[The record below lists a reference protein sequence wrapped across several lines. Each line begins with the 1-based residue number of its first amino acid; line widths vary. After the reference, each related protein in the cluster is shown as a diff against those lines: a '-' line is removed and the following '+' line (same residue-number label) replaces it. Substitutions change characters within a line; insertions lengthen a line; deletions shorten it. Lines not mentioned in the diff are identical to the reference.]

1 MGRPQHNPAWTM
13 VNSTL
18 PGINTVLGTW
28 QTWSEW
34 LGSMFEGLFGTS
46 QTTTITTTTM
56 RSMAPVAPVPNVR
69 QEPSPAAA
77 PVLDARQE
85 LPSSTVPLPS
95 QQQEPTPRTAPVPNT
110 RQELLPAEAR
120 ARPTSHVCVICWDP
134 IRGSEVRAPCG
145 HYYDIPCIIDLFQS
159 ATSDESLFPP
169 RCCRQN
175 IPFNQVQPH
184 LSSGLVTEFQEKSK
198 EFGTPNRVYCARPTC
213 SHFLGPLTQTS
224 SGTTIYDCPV
234 PNCGTRTCANCR
246 GRYDDE
252 QTHSCRLDQGTQQIL
267 ELGRR
272 EGWVRCPGC
281 SLLVELDMGCFHMT
295 CRCRT
300 EFCYLC
306 KARWKTCNCPQWD
319 GRRLSAAAQQRVDA
333 QLRGGQHF
341 YPFLHGWGPLPE
353 PAWFHPYQPPIAP
366 FVLPGAQPIPPV
378 QQRIPPATVVRPAV
392 PSTAPDRE
400 VRTSKRRSGHHRT
413 ANTDTVT
420 INTLRQR
427 MIRETA
433 ARLQVDHECQ
443 HLDWEYRDGGGR
455 CENCHREWGYVSLRE
470 WIPLFFFAGGY

>member
-1 MGRPQHNPAWTM
+1 MCYGQRTTSATMSSCINNSTASVSVPLMHSPMNVAGSSQPRHEGPAGVPIEDDVKMPGAYCEEHTIICIRPNAPLPQHNPAWTM

-95 QQQEPTPRTAPVPNT
+95 QQQEPTPRTAPVLPNT

-319 GRRLSAAAQQRVDA
+319 GRRLSAAATAESRCA
-333 QLRGGQHF
+333 A
-341 YPFLHGWGPLPE
+341 PWGPALLSFSS
-353 PAWFHPYQPPIAP
+353 W
-366 FVLPGAQPIPPV
+366 LG
-378 QQRIPPATVVRPAV
+378 
-392 PSTAPDRE
+392 PS
-400 VRTSKRRSGHHRT
+400 S
-413 ANTDTVT
+413 
-420 INTLRQR
+420 
-427 MIRETA
+427 
-433 ARLQVDHECQ
+433 
-443 HLDWEYRDGGGR
+443 
-455 CENCHREWGYVSLRE
+455 
-470 WIPLFFFAGGY
+470 